1 MIRLFISSLFLLFIS
16 CSSLPVV
23 ESSPVTT
30 EKTLI
35 SQFQIQKETNIR
47 FHVSNDE
54 TRLNIEFLID
64 KQQTAVMILMQG
76 LKIYLDK
83 ENEKSKDTYLIYP
96 YRNPEDGS
104 LNRENDRKKENGQF
118 GKKWDLNSI
127 EFKNEMIWH
136 QEEIDNY
143 IYLNGNKENFEGNIQ
158 VLDGGELYYR
168 ISVPMNKLMIEKMAT
183 ENISVGFSLEP
194 PKFKPQ
200 MRENPNPE
208 NGGSGGGMPGGG
220 MPREGRPG
228 GGMLGEIK
236 QTEINFWFSV
246 KLAKNLN

>member
-1 MIRLFISSLFLLFIS
+1 MYRLLFFILFFVS
-16 CSSLPVV
+16 CSTLPVV
-23 ESSPVTT
+23 ESSLITT

-35 SQFQIQKETNIR
+35 SQFQTQKDTNIR

-54 TRLNIEFLID
+54 SKLNIEFLID
-64 KQQTAVMILMQG
+64 KQQTAVMIVMQG

-83 ENEKSKDTYLIYP
+83 ENEESKDTYLIYP
-96 YRNPEDGS
+96 YRDLEDGS
-104 LNRENDRKKENGQF
+104 LNGENDRRKEKGQF

-143 IYLNGNKENFEGNIQ
+143 IYLNGNKENFEGNIK

-168 ISVPMNKLMIEKMAT
+168 ISVPINKLIMDKTAT

-208 NGGSGGGMPGGG
+208 NAGPGGGMPGGG
-220 MPREGRPG
+220 MPRGGRPG
-228 GGMLGEIK
+228 GGIPGEMK
-236 QTEINFWFSV
+236 QPEINFWFSV